1 MWGRDECPT
10 QEVPAGTIRL
20 SRVYDHDPKAS
31 GKVYLV
37 EGLWPR
43 GVRREDVDL
52 DGWLK
57 DVAPSTELRQ
67 WFSHDPKK
75 WDEFRRRYAVELDAH
90 PQAWQGL
97 VRQPHDVTL
106 LYSSRDRE
114 HNNAVAL
121 RDYLLARIAEQND

>member
-1 MWGRDECPT
+1 
-10 QEVPAGTIRL
+10 VGTIRL
-20 SRVYDHDPKAS
+20 SRVYDQEPQPT

-37 EGLWPR
+37 ERLWPR
-43 GVRREDVDL
+43 GFRREDVDL

-57 DVAPSTELRQ
+57 DVAPSTELRR
-67 WFSHDPKK
+67 WFGHDPKK

-90 PQAWQGL
+90 PLAWQAL
-97 VRQPHDVTL
+97 VRQAHDVTL

-121 RDYLLARIAEQND
+121 RDYLLARIAELRNS